1 MLENNQC
8 KLEFYFT
15 REKIESLLKEN
26 PRAKGIIIS
35 QEIKV
40 RFTADNE
47 KLNIIEIVARPD
59 NGTIKSRSQLAA
71 PVNGCPYPPGCGTTT
86 DIDQ

>member
-26 PRAKGIIIS
+26 PQAKGIIIS

-40 RFTADNE
+40 RFTADND
-47 KLNIIEIVARPD
+47 KLNVIEIVARPD
-59 NGTIKSRSQLAA
+59 NGTAKSRSLQS
-71 PVNGCPYPPGCGTTT
+71 PVNGCPYPPGCGASTEV
-86 DIDQ
+86 QQ

>member
-1 MLENNQC
+1 MSVNNQC

-15 REKIESLLKEN
+15 REKIEALLKEN
-26 PRAKGIIIS
+26 PNAKGIIIS

-47 KLNIIEIVARPD
+47 KLNVIEICARAD
-59 NGTIKSRSQLAA
+59 NGKEKSRGLESPAH
-71 PVNGCPYPPGCGTTT
+71 GCPYPPGC
-86 DIDQ
+86 DNKAEEVEQ

>member
-1 MLENNQC
+1 MSENNQC

-15 REKIESLLKEN
+15 REKIEALLKEN
-26 PRAKGIIIS
+26 PNAKGIIIS

-47 KLNIIEIVARPD
+47 KLNVIEICARAD
-59 NGTIKSRSQLAA
+59 NGKAKTRALES
-71 PVNGCPYPPGCGTTT
+71 PTHGCPYPPGCGTTT
-86 DIDQ
+86 EIDQ

>member
-26 PRAKGIIIS
+26 PKAMGIIIS

-59 NGTIKSRSQLAA
+59 NRPTKGRSLQSA
-71 PVNGCPYPPGCGTTT
+71 VHGCPYPPGCGTTT
-86 DIDQ
+86 DMEQ

>member
-1 MLENNQC
+1 MSVNNQC

-15 REKIESLLKEN
+15 RERIESLLKDN
-26 PRAKGIIIS
+26 PKAKGIIIS

-47 KLNIIEIVARPD
+47 KLNVIEIAARAD
-59 NGTIKSRSQLAA
+59 NGTAKSRALKGL
-71 PVNGCPYPPGCGTTT
+71 VNGCPYPPGCDATAEVE
-86 DIDQ
+86 Q

>member
-1 MLENNQC
+1 MSVNNQC

-15 REKIESLLKEN
+15 REKIEALLKEN
-26 PRAKGIIIS
+26 PRAKGIIVS

-47 KLNIIEIVARPD
+47 KLNVIEICARAD
-59 NGTIKSRSQLAA
+59 NGAGKSRSLQA

-86 DIDQ
+86 EVDQ